1 MKTTSSPLPS
11 RRSAFTLVELLVVVA
26 IIALLAS
33 IALPTFGSVLK
44 KMKRTQASTLAMSLV
59 NSIKSYQADY
69 TKYPFPEGFSG
80 GEVTPLRTDD
90 VLTRILMAEDI
101 QANPRRIKYLPEL
114 RQVQEGGGYGLLQS
128 GEMLSVV
135 DPWGEAFYVL
145 MDADYDGS
153 IENPNTTS
161 TNTRIYQGVLIFS
174 AGEDRMPDTWED
186 NITSWDSG
194 RTNSNQQQ
202 RPSY

>member
-1 MKTTSSPLPS
+1 M
-11 RRSAFTLVELLVVVA
+11 
-26 IIALLAS
+26 
-33 IALPTFGSVLK
+33 
-44 KMKRTQASTLAMSLV
+44 
-59 NSIKSYQADY
+59 
-69 TKYPFPEGFSG
+69 
-80 GEVTPLRTDD
+80 TPLRTDD